1 MAQCPHPQ
9 KNIRVMENKQLTEKE
24 SLELISTMIKS
35 SQQRMIDGAGKPF
48 LIWGYLLVAV
58 SLTILLLVRTT
69 GNWAW
74 TYLWFAPIVIGMPL
88 MYLLTSKSRRSPK
101 VTTFVDK
108 ITTLIWS
115 IFGVTC
121 GLVTLVATLSSLF
134 LNQYI
139 AIFTFIM
146 LLLGGAL
153 LLTGIIIKFKPLVF
167 SGIASYLI
175 AFWMLF
181 VTNPLDLF
189 IIFAVAMVVVM
200 VIPGHILNHKARK

>member
-1 MAQCPHPQ
+1 
-9 KNIRVMENKQLTEKE
+9 MENKQLTEKE

-108 ITTLIWS
+108 VTTLIWS

-167 SGIASYLI
+167 SGIASYLF

-200 VIPGHILNHKARK
+200 VIPGHILNYKARK